1 MTDDQ
6 TIFNVALVGGGDF
19 CEDVLRKTTSNF
31 SQEDIQARFCAV
43 VDPDRQAPGMVLA
56 RKLGLKTFSDYRE
69 LFDPRHGIGLII
81 VTVPGDSFFVDIL
94 RARPEHIRLLAYD
107 VFLMMWRAITVEEE
121 RLRKR
126 NKEFEMIFNGIQD
139 FLLVISPDMTI
150 DDVNQSFLDQMGY
163 TADEV
168 IGRKCYEVFQAANR
182 GCKGKAVEC
191 PLYESVR
198 TKAVTTRLMTRVNR
212 QMKIRYIEVAIHPI
226 FEKDGRISKFIE
238 ISRDITE
245 RRKEEEE
252 ITRRLEKMVEDRT
265 RQLRETHAKLIH
277 QDKMASLGKLSA
289 SVVHEINNPI
299 AGILNLI
306 LLIKRIFTEDGVG
319 GENLDQFSEYLALM
333 ETETRRVSRIVSN
346 LLAFSRQAKIEFNPV
361 DIPRLVEKTLI
372 INQNLLKINGIRV
385 EKKLAQ
391 DLPRPVGSEDQLQQ
405 VFMNIV
411 SNAAEAMEAT
421 PEAVLTIEAARTNDD
436 GKVRILFKDNGVGIP
451 EENLSH
457 LFEPFFTTKKKGKGV
472 GLGLSVAY
480 GIIEEHGGQIS
491 VASRPGKGTTFV
503 IDLPV
508 SGKTEDGG

>member
-1 MTDDQ
+1 MIDDQ

-19 CEDVLRKTTSNF
+19 CKEVLRKTTSSF
-31 SQEDIQARFCAV
+31 TQEDIKARFCAV
-43 VDPDRQAPGMVLA
+43 VDPDPEAPGMVLA
-56 RKLGLKTFSDYRE
+56 RKLGLKTFADYRE
-69 LFDPRHGIGLII
+69 LFNPAHDIGLII

-126 NKEFEMIFNGIQD
+126 NKEFGMVFNGIQD

-150 DDVNQSFLDQMGY
+150 DDVNQSFLEQMGY

-182 GCKGKAVEC
+182 GCKGKAEEC

-212 QMKIRYIEVAIHPI
+212 QMDIRYIEVEIHPI

-252 ITRRLEKMVEDRT
+252 ITRRLERMVEDRT
-265 RQLRETHAKLIH
+265 RKLRETHKKLIH

-306 LLIKRIFTEDGVG
+306 LLIKRISTEDGAVR
-319 GENLDQFSEYLALM
+319 ENLAQFADYLDLM

-346 LLAFSRQAKIEFNPV
+346 LLAFSRQAKIEFKPV
-361 DIPRLVEKTLI
+361 DLPRLIEKTLI
-372 INQNLLKINGIRV
+372 INQNLLKINGVHV
-385 EKKLAQ
+385 EKKLAP

-405 VFMNIV
+405 VFMNII
-411 SNAAEAMEAT
+411 SNAAEAMEGK
-421 PEAVLTIEAARTNDD
+421 PEAVLTIEAVHLAGD
-436 GKVRILFKDNGVGIP
+436 GKVRIGFADNGAGIP
-451 EENLSH
+451 EENLPH

-480 GIIEEHGGQIS
+480 GILEEHGGSIS
-491 VASRPGKGTTFV
+491 VSSQPGERTTFA

-508 SGKTEDGG
+508 GGKTEHAG